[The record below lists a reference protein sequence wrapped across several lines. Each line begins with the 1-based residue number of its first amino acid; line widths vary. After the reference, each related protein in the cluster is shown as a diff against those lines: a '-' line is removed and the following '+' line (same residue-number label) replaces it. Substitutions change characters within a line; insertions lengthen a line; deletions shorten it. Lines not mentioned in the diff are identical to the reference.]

1 MHRHRRSGTARA
13 ASTVTEDASSGDAED
28 SADNGSES
36 PVAPAEGNGAE
47 PAAVSLN
54 ASGRQLAR
62 NVAFSYTS
70 YFVGLAFTLVLTRI
84 LLHHLGAAQYGLWI
98 VLQAL
103 IGYLGLLDAGVS
115 TAAVQRVARLMAE
128 NDREGVA
135 AVIRTGWVFFAASGL
150 VAIVVTVVVA
160 PFLSSILHLGVI
172 SPTVAAAT
180 LVVLGLMTAVTFLR
194 SVPTAVLFGSGRA
207 DRTIQIGMV
216 VLFVTQLGQIA
227 VVLVGGGLV
236 GLALVSTV
244 GAAVGLALTVLSVGR
259 ATGTSVRHGHF
270 DRAVLGDL
278 LRFGGLQTVVALAGV
293 VSYQLDA
300 LIIGLILP
308 VAQVAPYNVALSTAN
323 FNRSIS
329 AQGTAYLLPSYA
341 HLETMGD
348 RDRQARYF
356 LRSVLTTMALSAP
369 ILVAL
374 AAFGDPLLT
383 LWLGSVPP
391 RSYQIMVVLG
401 FVTVLQLPGHQSFL
415 FLTGA
420 GRNRTLAP
428 LAVIGALANLAGSI
442 AATFWLGPV
451 GPAIGSLPT
460 VVVLEFFV
468 LPVVVCRHLR
478 MPVRRYF
485 RQAIAPLVPV
495 VAVAA
500 AAALVLVHSLPH
512 ARGLGAVIGAGVI
525 VAVSWIVAVVVISRL
540 EPDIRASVWR
550 RLRRTS
556 R

>member
-1 MHRHRRSGTARA
+1 MR
-13 ASTVTEDASSGDAED
+13 
-28 SADNGSES
+28 
-36 PVAPAEGNGAE
+36 
-47 PAAVSLN
+47 
-54 ASGRQLAR
+54 
-62 NVAFSYTS
+62 
-70 YFVGLAFTLVLTRI
+70 
-84 LLHHLGAAQYGLWI
+84 
-98 VLQAL
+98 
-103 IGYLGLLDAGVS
+103 
-115 TAAVQRVARLMAE
+115 
-128 NDREGVA
+128 
-135 AVIRTGWVFFAASGL
+135 
-150 VAIVVTVVVA
+150 
-160 PFLSSILHLGVI
+160 
-172 SPTVAAAT
+172 
-180 LVVLGLMTAVTFLR
+180 
-194 SVPTAVLFGSGRA
+194 
-207 DRTIQIGMV
+207 
-216 VLFVTQLGQIA
+216 
-227 VVLVGGGLV
+227 
-236 GLALVSTV
+236 
-244 GAAVGLALTVLSVGR
+244 
-259 ATGTSVRHGHF
+259 
-270 DRAVLGDL
+270 
-278 LRFGGLQTVVALAGV
+278 
-293 VSYQLDA
+293 
-300 LIIGLILP
+300 
-308 VAQVAPYNVALSTAN
+308 
-323 FNRSIS
+323 
-329 AQGTAYLLPSYA
+329 
-341 HLETMGD
+341 D

-460 VVVLEFFV
+460 VAVLEFFV

-500 AAALVLVHSLPH
+500 AAALVLVHSLPPAH
-512 ARGLGAVIGAGVI
+512 GLGAVIGAGVI
-525 VAVSWIVAVVVISRL
+525 VAVSWIVAAVVISRL